1 MNGMLRTLVLVAWPH
16 GGQRGSRTNA
26 LAALREARAACAEQ
40 AAAAAAF
47 DHLPARHAVSR

>member
-1 MNGMLRTLVLVAWPH
+1 MLRTLVLVAWPH